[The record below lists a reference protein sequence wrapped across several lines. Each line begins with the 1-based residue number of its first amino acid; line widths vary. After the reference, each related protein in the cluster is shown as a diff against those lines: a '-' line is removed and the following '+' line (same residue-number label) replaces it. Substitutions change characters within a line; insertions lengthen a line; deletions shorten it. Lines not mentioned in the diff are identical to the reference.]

1 MAASDY
7 YKKFPAR
14 GPVSQM
20 AVRLVSVVQDE
31 AISKMEGADLLTI
44 PKVLDAELQE
54 VRCVL
59 KSLATISSKP
69 IGGQWG
75 FHWHDPF
82 GECDARC
89 QRARALMERLE
100 VR

>member
-1 MAASDY
+1 MATSDY

-31 AISKMEGADLLTI
+31 AISKLEGADLLMI

-54 VRCVL
+54 VRVVIEAL
-59 KSLATISSKP
+59 LDVVVTEGAESYSQAT
-69 IGGQWG
+69 
-75 FHWHDPF
+75 
-82 GECDARC
+82 C
-89 QRARALMERLE
+89 QRARALMEKLE
-100 VR
+100 IR